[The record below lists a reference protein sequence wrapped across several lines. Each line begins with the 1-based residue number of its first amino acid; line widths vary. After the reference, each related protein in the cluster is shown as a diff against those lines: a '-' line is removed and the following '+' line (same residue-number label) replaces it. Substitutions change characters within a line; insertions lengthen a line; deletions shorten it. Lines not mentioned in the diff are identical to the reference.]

1 MQPYPEILRQ
11 SYLNEKGISEN
22 GVGESEAPIRR
33 VRWYHLI
40 LPQALGQ
47 GLPAV
52 LLLGLTLVWAASGR
66 LQSGTLQLQAWVSG
80 FTGLNLLL
88 DFSNLLILGMALWI
102 ISRLTDPKLPA
113 RFRPLSGANTVIG
126 VAAGLGAVIV
136 SSLVEYLSDRYLHTN
151 LAQDS
156 TTTMVLPH
164 RIDQLA
170 LGVLTVAILAPLAEE
185 VYFRGLVLGWMRR
198 HWGMAW
204 AIGLS
209 SLVFGAMHLKWL
221 TPGGTTGMVATA
233 ELVAMGV
240 LLALVAVRTGSLWTS
255 IITHAVNNLLA
266 ALAAVFLAQ

>member
-1 MQPYPEILRQ
+1 V
-11 SYLNEKGISEN
+11 SES
-22 GVGESEAPIRR
+22 GTPLRR

-40 LPQALGQ
+40 TPQALGQ
-47 GLPAV
+47 GVPA
-52 LLLGLTLVWAASGR
+52 LLLIGVTFVWAVSGR
-66 LQSGTLQLQAWVSG
+66 LQAGSLQLQAWLSG

-102 ISRLTDPKLPA
+102 MARVNDPMLPA
-113 RFRPLSGANTVIG
+113 RFVPLSRKSLSIG
-126 VAAGLGAVIV
+126 VGAGLGAVVI
-136 SSLVEYLSDRYLHTN
+136 SSVIEYLSDRYLHTN

-164 RIDQLA
+164 RADQLA
-170 LGVLTVAILAPLAEE
+170 LGVLTVAILAPLTEE
-185 VYFRGLVLGWMRR
+185 VYFRGIVLGWMRR

-204 AIGLS
+204 AVGLS
-209 SLVFGAMHLKWL
+209 SLLFGMMHLKWA
-221 TPGGTTGMVATA
+221 TPGGTSGMVATA

-255 IITHAVNNLLA
+255 IITHAVNNLCA